1 MPKKKHFN
9 TNGKGRSSNKN
20 YKHSK
25 GNKFIKKGGFRN
37 DNKSNE
43 NNEAPTNKNFKH
55 IQRNK
60 DAEEAL
66 RRQQITEKK
75 YKKKYETK
83 NDSSSSED
91 EEKPND
97 LDQLLSMFK
106 SSSNQNNLNAIESNS
121 EESNVEEEEDE
132 LGDEEEESSL
142 DEFGSDEDDEV
153 VEEEENEEIPSKRQ
167 KIDEKPEI
175 VLEDELVEESDE
187 EEFDSETE
195 DHESKDKSI
204 IDPFLIHLD
213 NDLSP
218 DLFESLSATP
228 PIVKKLEKNWPSLGR
243 IQIEIPKSNVS
254 EKSVQKPKKKSL
266 ITLDDEEIFASE
278 GSVPEKL
285 EDKKFD
291 FQNLSIKVQMQP
303 HFINAN
309 KNNLEKHKNN
319 KFLTPLQSEVFSI
332 VNNYQDLYFPNRNN
346 SNAEE
351 LRFAYCTHVL
361 NHVLKTRTKILHH
374 NARLSKISNGKT
386 PSIIPDAF
394 RDQGLVRPKV
404 LILVP
409 FRESAKN
416 IVNTLISLISPEL
429 SGKVMNHKRFMEE
442 FGGETISFPKKNPK
456 PEDYEQTFAGN
467 TDDTFRLGISLTKKC
482 IKLYS
487 PFYASDILIASPLG
501 LRMIIGAPGEKERDY
516 DFLASIELMILD
528 QSELF
533 LAQNW
538 DHLLH
543 CLDHLHLQ
551 PQSARNTGK
560 FNSRGVDP
568 KNCCVIK
575 NMRRRF

>member
-43 NNEAPTNKNFKH
+43 NNEAPINKNFKH

-75 YKKKYETK
+75 YQKKYETK
-83 NDSSSSED
+83 NDSSSSEE

-106 SSSNQNNLNAIESNS
+106 SSTNQNNLNAIESNS
-121 EESNVEEEEDE
+121 EESNAEEAEDE

-142 DEFGSDEDDEV
+142 DEFGSDEEDVDNE
-153 VEEEENEEIPSKRQ
+153 EEEENEDEEIPSKRQ
-167 KIDEKPEI
+167 KIDEDQKSE
-175 VLEDELVEESDE
+175 LEDELVEESDE

-195 DHESKDKSI
+195 DHENKEKSI
-204 IDPFLIHLD
+204 NDPFLIHLD

-218 DLFESLSATP
+218 DLVESLSSTP
-228 PIVKKLEKNWPSLGR
+228 PVIKKLEKNWPSLGR
-243 IQIEIPKSNVS
+243 IQIEIPKSNLT
-254 EKSVQKPKKKSL
+254 EKILQKPKKKSL

-278 GSVPEKL
+278 GSVPERL
-285 EDKKFD
+285 EDKNFN

-303 HFINAN
+303 HFINSN
-309 KNNLEKHKNN
+309 KNNLEKHKNQ
-319 KFLTPLQSEVFSI
+319 KYLTPLQSEVFSI
-332 VNNYQDLYFPNRNN
+332 VNNYQDLYFPNRNVT
-346 SNAEE
+346 NAEE
-351 LRFAYCTHVL
+351 LRFTYCTHVL

-386 PSIIPDAF
+386 PSIMPDAF

-487 PFYASDILIASPLG
+487 PFYGSDILIASPLG

-560 FNSRGVDP
+560 FNP
-568 KNCCVIK
+568 HEILEFVIYCY
-575 NMRRRF
+575 